1 MRVSELIKQLGD
13 LNPDEV
19 DEVEELLGY
28 EEDAHDDLGYEVY
41 GDE

>member
-1 MRVSELIKQLGD
+1 MSTWNAYIPLS
-13 LNPDEV
+13 PDEV